1 VTPEIFLGFRSPVIF
16 GQGSAP
22 VAGCRDPSRFR
33 PRQRFSPQA
42 LPSLLAR
49 LHLGHRSWQP
59 SSVLRMRVQGSPGR
73 FIPDFGSYNDRGIC
87 CVDAGFPNRRCP
99 RGRISM
105 RTAFICVTVT
115 VTSPLERIYISAG
128 VTRRRSA
135 FDRRVGVYQ
144 EVGTDRRTFAVISL
158 WGKFG
163 GLHACAATFV
173 YIVPLPNIFLTRL
186 FSKPRLKGKDFEE
199 IARLPWAQEV
209 PSSNLGAPTT
219 YFFIINELS
228 LTLQRWRQTW
238 VQFGPK
244 YKY

>member
-1 VTPEIFLGFRSPVIF
+1 
-16 GQGSAP
+16 
-22 VAGCRDPSRFR
+22 
-33 PRQRFSPQA
+33 
-42 LPSLLAR
+42 
-49 LHLGHRSWQP
+49 
-59 SSVLRMRVQGSPGR
+59 
-73 FIPDFGSYNDRGIC
+73 
-87 CVDAGFPNRRCP
+87 
-99 RGRISM
+99 M

-186 FSKPRLKGKDFEE
+186 FSKLRLKRKDFEE
-199 IARLPWAQEV
+199 ILRLPWAQEV
-209 PSSNLGAPTT
+209 PGSNPGAPTKNISRV
-219 YFFIINELS
+219 FFYLLKAPFTSNPVCGIPADRS
-228 LTLQRWRQTW
+228 A
-238 VQFGPK
+238 
-244 YKY
+244 